1 MISSRTLKSKLSG
14 TIPAPIPWIKCGPR
28 NNEPYYLSDQERDLN
43 SKELHQLMM
52 LYLGIIY
59 IRLKIKTN
67 SLPGWPPLST
77 ALSVG
82 STP

>member
-52 LYLGIIY
+52 VYLGIFILDSK
-59 IRLKIKTN
+59 LKQT
-67 SLPGWPPLST
+67 LYL
-77 ALSVG
+77 VG
-82 STP
+82 LH